1 MLAGDYALGGRFIAC
16 QSCEWCVERKLG
28 LVHASLAKLIRV
40 DLENVLGCPSYNR
53 HIMTKQATDIE
64 RRRARYK
71 EVKRACAAK
80 P

>member
-1 MLAGDYALGGRFIAC
+1 M
-16 QSCEWCVERKLG
+16 
-28 LVHASLAKLIRV
+28 HASLAKLIRV